1 MLIGLGLL
9 MQTGVHASEAEKTVP
24 TVQLEIV
31 RQMQGGGL
39 DSRAYHSAQEEFAQ
53 LSGVLEQC
61 AGEMNIDMDLD
72 IRRFPGRFSSELP
85 RITLYV
91 HEWRSDRSTEVRAV
105 IAARYRWNEERED
118 MGTFQGRESMPV
130 TPIRNLR
137 DQAFHNAM
145 KKACEQF
152 LRRLNELMEQ
162 GFFDTGKEG
171 ELRE

>member
-1 MLIGLGLL
+1 
-9 MQTGVHASEAEKTVP
+9 MQTIINASEAEKTVP

-31 RQMQGGGL
+31 RQMQGGAL

-53 LSGVLEQC
+53 LAGVLEQC
-61 AGEMNIDMDLD
+61 AGEMEIDAHLD

-91 HEWRSDRSTEVRAV
+91 HEWRADRRTEVRAV
-105 IAARYRWNEERED
+105 IAARYRWDETRED
-118 MGTFQGRESMPV
+118 LGTFLGRESMPV

-137 DQAFHNAM
+137 DQAYHNAM
-145 KKACEQF
+145 KQACEHF
-152 LRRLNELMEQ
+152 LRRVSELIEQ
-162 GFFDTGKEG
+162 GFFDSGKEG